1 MPTDSPLP
9 PASDPPPPRPR
20 PWPLLA
26 TRPGPKLRLF
36 RILHERRENP
46 RNGHQIDALVLD
58 SADWVNVVPVTPRG
72 EIVFVRQFR
81 FGIRTDTLEIPGGL
95 ISRGEEPLLAARREL
110 REETG
115 MVARSIRSLGA
126 VEPNPAFLTNLCHQ
140 FLAEGVEP
148 AGALELDPGEDV
160 VVERHSFAA
169 VRRMVADGTIRHSL
183 VLTALARVLDLR
195 DGSVDSFR

>member
-1 MPTDSPLP
+1 MPI
-9 PASDPPPPRPR
+9 DPPPSAASPEPPARPR

-26 TRPGPKLRLF
+26 TRPGPDLHLF
-36 RILHERRENP
+36 RVLHERRQNP
-46 RNGHQIDALVLD
+46 RNGHPMDALVLD
-58 SADWVNVVPVTPRG
+58 SADWVNVVPVTPSG

-81 FGIRTDTLEIPGGL
+81 FGVRTDTLEIPGGL
-95 ISRGEEPLLAARREL
+95 ISRGEEPLVAARREL

-148 AGALELDPGEDV
+148 EGSLQLDPGEDI
-160 VVERHSFAA
+160 VVERHSFDA

-195 DGSVDSFR
+195 DRSVDSFR